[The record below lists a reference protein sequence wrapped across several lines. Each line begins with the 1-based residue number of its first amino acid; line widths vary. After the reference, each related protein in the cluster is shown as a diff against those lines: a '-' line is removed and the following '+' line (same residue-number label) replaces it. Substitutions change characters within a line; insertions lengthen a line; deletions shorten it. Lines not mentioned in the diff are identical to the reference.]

1 MRAVTHARYGAPG
14 TVLGIEELVIPD
26 VGEDEVLVRVQCSSV
41 NPADWYGVRGRPAL
55 ARIVGGLR
63 VPKDRRLGIDF
74 AGVVEKVG
82 KRVTDV
88 TLGDEVFGARHGAL
102 AEYVCV
108 GDTVASKPAQVTMVE
123 AGATACAALTA
134 LQGLRDKGGLQPG
147 QIVLINGA
155 SGGVGTFAVQIA
167 KALGAEVTAVC
178 SSRNVETARS
188 LGADRVVDYTREDF
202 TRGDARY
209 DLIFDIAGSRRW
221 SEYRRVLKPG
231 AMLVIVGAPKGGRLL
246 GPLRRML
253 RLKLASIPGGR
264 RTTFFITKA
273 TKDDLR
279 TLRELLANGRVKP
292 VIDRTYRLDEVGA
305 AFDYLGEGHAQ
316 GKVAVTI

>member
-14 TVLGIEELVIPD
+14 AVLEIEELEIPD
-26 VGEDEVLVRVQCSSV
+26 VGDEEVLVRVQCSSV
-41 NPADWYGVRGRPAL
+41 NPADWYGVTGRPAL

-63 VPKDRRLGIDF
+63 KPKDQRVGIDF

-82 KRVTDV
+82 ASVTDV
-88 TLGDEVFGARHGAL
+88 GLGEEVFGARHGAL

-108 GDTVASKPAQVTMVE
+108 GDTVVSKPAQMTMVE

-134 LQGLRDKGGLQPG
+134 LQGLRDKGRVQPG
-147 QIVLINGA
+147 QVVLINGA

-178 SSRNVETARS
+178 STRNVETARS
-188 LGADRVVDYTREDF
+188 LGADRVVDYTRDDF
-202 TRGDARY
+202 TRGDTRY

-221 SEYRRVLKPG
+221 SEYRRVLKPE
-231 AMLVIVGAPKGGRLL
+231 ATLVMVGAPKGGRLL
-246 GPLRRML
+246 GPLRRIV

-273 TKDDLR
+273 TRDDLR
-279 TLRELLANGRVKP
+279 TLRELIENGSVKP
-292 VIDRTYRLDEVGA
+292 VIDRTYPLNEVGA
-305 AFDYLGEGHAQ
+305 AFDHLGAGHAQ
-316 GKVAVTI
+316 GKVAVTF